1 MTWLSEIKGC
11 AKAIQIND
19 EKLLQQPKHLKDEK
33 KKVAAGR
40 LLVM

>member
-1 MTWLSEIKGC
+1 MKGC

-19 EKLLQQPKHLKDEK
+19 KKLLQQPEHLKGEK